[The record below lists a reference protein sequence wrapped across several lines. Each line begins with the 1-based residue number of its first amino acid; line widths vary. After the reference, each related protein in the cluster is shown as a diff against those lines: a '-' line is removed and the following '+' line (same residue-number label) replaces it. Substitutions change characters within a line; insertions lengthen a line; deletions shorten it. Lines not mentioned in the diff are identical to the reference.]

1 MQVAFRLG
9 TELTV
14 ATFIGAILG
23 YGVDRFFGVRP
34 WGLAVGVILGG
45 AAGSLNVYRAA
56 MSLTIED
63 ENTEDKDTESN
74 KTTKVTNKKK

>member
-1 MQVAFRLG
+1 MQIAFRLG

-34 WGLAVGVILGG
+34 WGLALGVILGG

-63 ENTEDKDTESN
+63 ENTEDDN
-74 KTTKVTNKKK
+74 NF

>member
-1 MQVAFRLG
+1 MSKNNGFRQGMQIAFRLG

-14 ATFIGAILG
+14 ATFIGAMLG

-56 MSLTIED
+56 MLLTIQD
-63 ENTEDKDTESN
+63 ENTEDDNNS
-74 KTTKVTNKKK
+74 

>member
-1 MQVAFRLG
+1 MSKNNGFRQGMQIAFRLG

-34 WGLAVGVILGG
+34 WGLALGVILGG

-63 ENTEDKDTESN
+63 ENTEDDN
-74 KTTKVTNKKK
+74 NF

>member
-1 MQVAFRLG
+1 MSKNNGFRQGMQIAFRLG

-45 AAGSLNVYRAA
+45 VAGSLNVYRAA

-63 ENTEDKDTESN
+63 ENTEDDN
-74 KTTKVTNKKK
+74 NF

>member
-1 MQVAFRLG
+1 MSKNNGFRQGMQVAFRLG

-56 MSLTIED
+56 MLLTE
-63 ENTEDKDTESN
+63 EEQNTENDDNNS
-74 KTTKVTNKKK
+74 

>member
-1 MQVAFRLG
+1 MSKNNGFRQGMQIAFRLG

-14 ATFIGAILG
+14 ATFIGAMLG
-23 YGVDRFFGVRP
+23 YGVDRIFGVRP

-56 MSLTIED
+56 MLLTIED
-63 ENTEDKDTESN
+63 ENTDNDNNS
-74 KTTKVTNKKK
+74 

>member
-1 MQVAFRLG
+1 MSKNNGFRQGMQIAFRLG

-23 YGVDRFFGVRP
+23 YGVDRFFGVGH
-34 WGLAVGVILGG
+34 WGLAFGVILGG

-63 ENTEDKDTESN
+63 ENTEDDN
-74 KTTKVTNKKK
+74 NF

>member
-1 MQVAFRLG
+1 MSKNSGFRQGMQIAFRLG
-9 TELTV
+9 TDLTV

-63 ENTEDKDTESN
+63 ENTEDDN
-74 KTTKVTNKKK
+74 NF

>member
-1 MQVAFRLG
+1 MSKNNGFRQGMQVAFRLG

-56 MSLTIED
+56 MLLAE
-63 ENTEDKDTESN
+63 EEQNTENDDNNS
-74 KTTKVTNKKK
+74 

>member
-1 MQVAFRLG
+1 MRKNNGFRQGMQIAFRLG

-34 WGLAVGVILGG
+34 WGLELGVILGG

-63 ENTEDKDTESN
+63 ENTEDDN
-74 KTTKVTNKKK
+74 NF

>member
-1 MQVAFRLG
+1 MSKNNGFRQGMQIAFRLG

-14 ATFIGAILG
+14 ATFIGAMLG

-56 MSLTIED
+56 MLLTIQV
-63 ENTEDKDTESN
+63 ENTEDDNNS
-74 KTTKVTNKKK
+74 

>member
-1 MQVAFRLG
+1 MSKNNGFRQGMQIAFRLG

-34 WGLAVGVILGG
+34 WGLAVGFILGG

-63 ENTEDKDTESN
+63 ENTEDDN
-74 KTTKVTNKKK
+74 NF

>member
-1 MQVAFRLG
+1 MSKNNGFRQGMQIAFRLG

-34 WGLAVGVILGG
+34 WGLAVGIILGG

-56 MSLTIED
+56 MSLTIEA
-63 ENTEDKDTESN
+63 ENTKDDN
-74 KTTKVTNKKK
+74 NF

>member
-1 MQVAFRLG
+1 MQIAFRLG

-14 ATFIGAILG
+14 ATFIGAMLG

-56 MSLTIED
+56 MLLTIQD
-63 ENTEDKDTESN
+63 ENTEDDNNS
-74 KTTKVTNKKK
+74 

>member
-1 MQVAFRLG
+1 MSKNNGFRQGMQIAFRLG

-23 YGVDRFFGVRP
+23 YGVDQFFGVRP

-63 ENTEDKDTESN
+63 ENTEDDN
-74 KTTKVTNKKK
+74 NF

>member
-1 MQVAFRLG
+1 MSKNNGFRQGMQIAFRLG

-34 WGLAVGVILGG
+34 WGLAVGIILGG

-63 ENTEDKDTESN
+63 ENTEDDN
-74 KTTKVTNKKK
+74 NF

>member
-1 MQVAFRLG
+1 MSKNNGFRQGMQIAFRLG

-23 YGVDRFFGVRP
+23 YGIDRLFGISP

-56 MSLTIED
+56 MLMTFED
-63 ENTEDKDTESN
+63 QNTEEDDNNS
-74 KTTKVTNKKK
+74 

>member
-1 MQVAFRLG
+1 MSKNNGFRQGMQVAFRLG

-45 AAGSLNVYRAA
+45 AAGSLNVYLAA
-56 MSLTIED
+56 MSLTEKD
-63 ENTEDKDTESN
+63 QNTENDDNNS
-74 KTTKVTNKKK
+74 

>member
-1 MQVAFRLG
+1 MSKNNGFRQGMQIAFRLG

-23 YGVDRFFGVRP
+23 YGVDRFFGISP

-56 MSLTIED
+56 MVMTIED
-63 ENTEDKDTESN
+63 ENTEEDDKNS
-74 KTTKVTNKKK
+74 

>member
-1 MQVAFRLG
+1 MQIAFRLG

-23 YGVDRFFGVRP
+23 YGIDRLFGISP

-45 AAGSLNVYRAA
+45 AAGSLNIYRAA
-56 MSLTIED
+56 MLMTFED
-63 ENTEDKDTESN
+63 QNTDKDDNNS
-74 KTTKVTNKKK
+74 

>member
-1 MQVAFRLG
+1 MQIAFRLG

-63 ENTEDKDTESN
+63 ENTDDN
-74 KTTKVTNKKK
+74 NF

>member
-1 MQVAFRLG
+1 MQIAFRLG

-23 YGVDRFFGVRP
+23 YGVDQFFGVRP

-63 ENTEDKDTESN
+63 ENTEDDN
-74 KTTKVTNKKK
+74 NF

>member
-1 MQVAFRLG
+1 MSKNNGFRQGMQIAFRLG

-63 ENTEDKDTESN
+63 ENTEDDN
-74 KTTKVTNKKK
+74 NF